1 MKVFRDDK
9 VYVQL
14 KDVALLFKT
23 GGYIIPQSV
32 FKKSLRKAL
41 DIREETKDN
50 FIMFD
55 TPEELNLFKNV
66 DYIVDFDIIKDMDQD
81 EYDVY
86 MMKCRYNLEKYEN
99 RIKNVD
105 KFFHKLDLNDKYR
118 KEMHKLV
125 GSREARKTRR
135 KSIDS
140 IISESEKKR
149 TRCAFFNRRNK

>member
-81 EYDVY
+81 EYDAY
-86 MMKCRYNLEKYEN
+86 MMKCRYDLEKYEN

-140 IISESEKKR
+140 KINESEKKR

>member
-55 TPEELNLFKNV
+55 TPEELNLFKNI
-66 DYIVDFDIIKDMDQD
+66 DFIVDFDDIRNMTQD
-81 EYDVY
+81 EFDFF
-86 MMKCRYNLEKYEN
+86 MMASRLNAETLEDKIHDTNRY
-99 RIKNVD
+99 
-105 KFFHKLDLNDKYR
+105 FQKLDLNYKYKR
-118 KEMHKLV
+118 ELHKIV
-125 GSREARKTRR
+125 GAREARKTKR
-135 KSIDS
+135 KVVNSRINGDV
-140 IISESEKKR
+140 KKKIR
-149 TRCAFFNRRNK
+149 FPFFKRRNK